1 MVLHIV
7 LFQWNEGV
15 TEAQVDALNEA
26 IAGLPAQI
34 PELKDLQW
42 GSDLGFREGN
52 SSWALAALFEDQ
64 AAWHAYQVH
73 PAHVAVVQN
82 FALPITGR
90 RTAIQIKAPESWVK
104 IPR

>member
-7 LFQWNEGV
+7 LFKWKEGV
-15 TEAQVDALNEA
+15 TEAQVNALHRGM
-26 IAGLPAQI
+26 AGLTAQI
-34 PELKDLQW
+34 PEVKDLQW

-52 SSWALAALFEDQ
+52 ASWALAALFDDQ
-64 AAWHAYQVH
+64 AGWHAYQVH

-82 FALPITGR
+82 MALPITAS
-90 RTAIQIKAPESWVK
+90 RTAIQMKAPESWTK